1 MKKQTSSNLPEI
13 LKAYDARNAAEI
25 AEVNQKAARAKEV
38 AAIMEKNNEL
48 AKAYQE
54 RTKARTKGE
63 HLPYRLAILLATPL
77 TKEFIKEFSDNHT
90 WHKEMCGNNPKLWA
104 NALSII
110 SDGIVWEAE
119 VEAAKLMAA
128 DDLAAEAELAEEE
141 AAEEERRAI
150 QEEEEE
156 YFYNFG
162 KRMPTDHDDA
172 RQTYNDNIAAGLK
185 F

>member
-1 MKKQTSSNLPEI
+1 MKNETSQNLTEV
-13 LKAYDARNAAEI
+13 LKAYDASNAAEI
-25 AEVNQKAARAKEV
+25 VEVNQKAARAKEV
-38 AAIMEKNNEL
+38 AAIMEKQDKL

-77 TKEFIKEFSDNHT
+77 TKEFIDGHT

-104 NALSII
+104 NALPII
-110 SDGIVWEAE
+110 SDGIVLEAE

-128 DDLAAEAELAEEE
+128 DDLAAEAELALEE
-141 AAEEERRAI
+141 AEEEERRAI

-156 YFYNFG
+156 YFYKFG
-162 KRMPTDHDDA
+162 KRMPTDRDDA
-172 RQTYNDNIAAGLK
+172 RQTYNNNIADGLSGLK